1 MILAQIAESSFPSI
15 SWLAIGPEIAL
26 AVGAAVV
33 LLVDVQWKPR
43 TNVLGAV
50 VAGVLAVAVGL
61 SIRQWFRIDELVE
74 LSGSDEASFLES
86 FIPFGRMVVLDHAS
100 VIARFVILA
109 VTVLG
114 ITAGW
119 RLFQRLGRR
128 GAEALALVLLSAAGF
143 SFMAASIH
151 LMMVFLGLEVGSI
164 SLYVLAGITRER
176 IESDEA
182 AIKYFLLGS
191 VASAVFVY
199 GVALVF
205 AGTGALNLVA
215 ARNFLVG
222 NVVTR
227 PAVLYIGVA
236 LLVVGLTF
244 KVSAAPFHSW
254 APDVYQGAPAGVVG
268 YMASVAKIGGF
279 AALMRILFTAFPS
292 LSGDLMPIVA
302 GIAALS
308 MLLGSVVAI
317 VQDDVRRL
325 LAYSG
330 VAHAGFILTGLV
342 AGGDSMGAIWF
353 YLAVYTVQLV
363 GAFGV
368 VAAVTGSAD
377 SHSPLTAF
385 AGLARRQPALAG
397 MFTVLLLGMGGI
409 PLTAG
414 FVAKFGV
421 FQEAWRAGW
430 EWLVIVAVL
439 ASVVAFFLYLRV
451 IVVMYMQEQE
461 GEEAAVLSPSAR
473 WVPAIA
479 AVVTIIFG
487 LIPAPL
493 LDLAGNATP
502 L

>member
-1 MILAQIAESSFPSI
+1 MILAQISESAFPSV
-15 SWLAIGPEIAL
+15 SWLAIAPEIAL

-33 LLVDVQWKPR
+33 LLVDVQWKPKR
-43 TNVLGAV
+43 RVLGGV
-50 VAGVLAVAVGL
+50 VAAVLAVAVGF
-61 SIRQWFRIDELVE
+61 SIRQWFRIDEFVDLSAADEGAFVE
-74 LSGSDEASFLES
+74 A

-100 VIARFVILA
+100 VLARFVILA
-109 VTVLG
+109 VTALG
-114 ITAGW
+114 VTAGW
-119 RLFQRLGRR
+119 RLFERLGRR
-128 GAEALALVLLSAAGF
+128 GAEALALVLLSGTGF
-143 SFMAASIH
+143 CFMASSIH

-176 IESDEA
+176 YESDEA
-182 AIKYFLLGS
+182 AMKYFLLGS

-215 ARNFLVG
+215 ARNFLAG

-227 PAVLYIGVA
+227 PAVLYIGIG
-236 LLVVGLTF
+236 LIVVGLAF

-268 YMASVAKIGGF
+268 YMAAVAKIGGF
-279 AALMRILFTAFPS
+279 AALMRVLFTAFPA
-292 LSGDLMPIVA
+292 LTDELMPMVA
-302 GIAALS
+302 VVAALS
-308 MLLGSVVAI
+308 MVLGSVVAI
-317 VQDDVRRL
+317 VQDDIRRL

-330 VAHAGFILTGLV
+330 VAHAGFILTGVV
-342 AGGDSMGAIWF
+342 AGGEAMGAVWF
-353 YLAVYTVQLV
+353 YLAVYAVQLV
-363 GAFGV
+363 GAFAV
-368 VAAVTGSAD
+368 VAAVTGSAG
-377 SHSPLTAF
+377 SRSALSSF
-385 AGLARRQPALAG
+385 SGLARRQPVLAG
-397 MFTVLLLGMGGI
+397 LFSVVLLGMGGI
-409 PLTAG
+409 PLTSG

-421 FQEAWRAGW
+421 FQDAWRSGW

-451 IVVMYMQEQE
+451 IVVMYMQDEE
-461 GEEAAVLSPSAR
+461 GTVEDASPVAR
-473 WVPAIA
+473 WVPAVA
-479 AVVTIIFG
+479 AVVTIVFG

>member
-1 MILAQIAESSFPSI
+1 MILAQIAESSFPSV
-15 SWLAIGPEIAL
+15 SWLAIAPEIAL
-26 AVGAAVV
+26 AVGAVLV
-33 LLVDVQWKPR
+33 LLVDVQWKPER
-43 TNVLGAV
+43 RVLGGLV
-50 VAGVLAVAVGL
+50 TLVLAVAVGF
-61 SIRQWFRIDELVE
+61 SIRQWLRIDEFVD
-74 LSGSDEASFLES
+74 LSTADEGAFIEG
-86 FIPFGRMVVLDHAS
+86 FIPFGRMIVLDHAS

-109 VTVLG
+109 ATALG

-119 RLFQRLGRR
+119 RLFERLGRR
-128 GAEALALVLLSAAGF
+128 GAEGLALVLLSAAGF
-143 SFMAASIH
+143 MFMASSIH
-151 LMMVFLGLEVGSI
+151 LMMIFLGLEVGSI

-176 IESDEA
+176 TESDEA

-205 AGTGALNLVA
+205 AGTGTLNLVA

-222 NVVTR
+222 NVLTR
-227 PAVLYIGVA
+227 PAVLYIGV
-236 LLVVGLTF
+236 GLIVIGLAF

-268 YMASVAKIGGF
+268 YMAAVAKIGGF
-279 AALMRILFTAFPS
+279 AALMRVLFTAFPG
-292 LSGDLMPIVA
+292 LDDEIMPVVA
-302 GIAALS
+302 VIAALS
-308 MLLGSVVAI
+308 MVLGSVVAI

-330 VAHAGFILTGLV
+330 IAHAGFILTGVV
-342 AGGDSMGAIWF
+342 AGGDSMHAVWF
-353 YLAVYTVQLV
+353 YLAVYAVQLV

-368 VAAVTGSAD
+368 VAAVTG
-377 SHSPLTAF
+377 PG
-385 AGLARRQPALAG
+385 AGPAAMRSFSGLGRRQPVLAG
-397 MFTVLLLGMGGI
+397 LFSVILFGMGGI
-409 PLTAG
+409 PLTSG

-421 FQEAWRAGW
+421 FQEAWRSGW
-430 EWLVIVAVL
+430 EWLVIVAVM

-451 IVVMYMQEQE
+451 IVAMYMQDEE
-461 GEEAAVLSPSAR
+461 GAVEDVSPFAR

-479 AVVTIIFG
+479 AVVTIVFG